1 MEYLIS
7 LGIIL
12 CLICGGAFQENC
24 SQCVR
29 TDNCPHFNNMQRND
43 QQKWLNLFPCQSF
56 DRDFYES
63 TTDFIC
69 CSGEHAWSILH
80 EPKYLDKNIKSDNLS
95 YMRRKTFG
103 YENNNGNNF
112 NNMIQSAFLP
122 NQRRPAV
129 VNQYPCTNS
138 ACFNQPGSNNRGITP
153 PQFVQA
159 PRPGRPDGRLG
170 SVTRTLPQQC
180 EASILPPNPNTGCC
194 GVDTFG
200 TNGITD
206 AQTVVAAMSNLPL
219 GNYRRFKRQSDN
231 DKVEIELDNRI
242 AGGTETELNQFPWTI
257 LLRASFD
264 FGVNVTKFDCGGSII
279 SSRYILTAAH
289 CVVTDGA
296 TLTNV
301 DIYMSEYD
309 KRTFPMDC
317 KTSADGQKSCITNVV
332 VQAEKVVPHTG
343 FNSKTLKN
351 DIALIRLRET
361 APYTEFIR
369 PICLPP
375 FDINSQAFFDLPL
388 PVAGWGRNVQFES
401 NIKQSTVLNLVP
413 RNDCLKY
420 YPYLQASHMCA
431 MGKTGEDT
439 CKGDSG
445 GPLMMIYGG
454 KYYVVGIV
462 SGKRSDVPCG
472 TAVPSL
478 YTNVFVYSQWILS
491 NME

>member
-1 MEYLIS
+1 MPDNFAYLGRKI
-7 LGIIL
+7 
-12 CLICGGAFQENC
+12 FEN
-24 SQCVR
+24 
-29 TDNCPHFNNMQRND
+29 
-43 QQKWLNLFPCQSF
+43 
-56 DRDFYES
+56 
-63 TTDFIC
+63 
-69 CSGEHAWSILH
+69 
-80 EPKYLDKNIKSDNLS
+80 
-95 YMRRKTFG
+95 
-103 YENNNGNNF
+103 ENNNINTF
-112 NNMIQSAFLP
+112 AKLIQSPFLP

-138 ACFNQPGSNNRGITP
+138 ACINQPGSNNKGISP
-153 PQFVQA
+153 PQFVQG
-159 PRPGRPDGRLG
+159 PRPGRPGGILG
-170 SVTRTLPQQC
+170 GVSKTLPQQC
-180 EASILPPNPNTGCC
+180 QASNFPPNPNTGCC

-200 TNGITD
+200 TNGVTD

-219 GNYRRFKRQSDN
+219 ANNRRFRRQSDN
-231 DKVEIELDNRI
+231 DKVEIDLDNRI
-242 AGGTETELNQFPWTI
+242 AGGAETELNQFPWTI

-264 FGVNVTKFDCGGSII
+264 FGVNVTNFDCGGSII

-301 DIYMSEYD
+301 DIYMAEYD

-317 KTSADGQKSCITNVV
+317 RLSANGQKSCITNVV
-332 VQAEKVVPHTG
+332 VKAEKVIPHSG
-343 FNSKTLKN
+343 FNSKTLQN
-351 DIALIRLRET
+351 DIALIRLRES

-375 FDINSQAFFDLPL
+375 ININSQAFFDLPL
-388 PVAGWGRNVQFES
+388 PVAGWGRNGQFAS
-401 NIKQSTVLNLVP
+401 DVKQSTILNLVP
-413 RNDCLKY
+413 RNNCLVY

-445 GPLMMIYGG
+445 GPLMMLYGG
-454 KYYVVGIV
+454 KYYVVGVV

-478 YTNVFVYSQWILS
+478 YTNVFVYSEWILS